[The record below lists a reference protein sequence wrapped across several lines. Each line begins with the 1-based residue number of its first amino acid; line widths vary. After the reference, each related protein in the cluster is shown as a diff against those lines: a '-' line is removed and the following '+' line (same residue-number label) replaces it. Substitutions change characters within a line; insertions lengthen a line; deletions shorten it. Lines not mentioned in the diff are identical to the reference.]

1 LNILLVPVYFTGTN
15 NYLLSKDKVD
25 VKLTSHYNLI
35 YCENNLPKNEI
46 LLTIGI
52 GEVKRIDSLYGLNFS
67 IKYDNKKIRFESKVV
82 LNTLAEFSTD
92 NDVTFNLEPGKILG
106 YFLSNQPVFGKR
118 ELIGF
123 YGKYTGQMCDSAL
136 VEIEYVEFTDDFK
149 KEVDRLDTI
158 WIKPI
163 KYDYKDTKINVNISN
178 LDTIEYNPNMIN
190 KIEGSLNLNNSVY
203 LDYLSYKINFNDN
216 YNIAN
221 FNINDN
227 HFELVEKDYLSG
239 NSTVLFTVKNKLNKI
254 NNNLK
259 LFEIDYNK
267 KDLNKSD
274 TTLLNIIPLQL
285 NNCIC
290 TDFNTLSTTEKY
302 IKYFKKDTTS
312 SVVDDNNKY
321 DIYYDV
327 TNNLLHFQNIEFNAN
342 STIQLFNYNGTKI
355 YENELNKEK
364 YINLNLNNGLY
375 FVIISSSNDL
385 IRKKI
390 FVYN

>member
-1 LNILLVPVYFTGTN
+1 MNILLVPVFFTGTN

-25 VKLTSHYNLI
+25 VKLTSHYILI

-46 LLTIGI
+46 LITIGI

-67 IKYDNKKIRFESKVV
+67 IKYDNTKIKFESKVI

-106 YFLSNQPVFGKR
+106 YFLSNKPIFGNR

-123 YGKYTGQMCDSAL
+123 YGKYIGQMCDSTS

-149 KEVDRLDTI
+149 KEVNKLDTI

-163 KYDYKDTKINVNISN
+163 KYDYKDTKINLNIFN
-178 LDTIEYNPNMIN
+178 LDTIEYNPNNIN
-190 KIEGSLNLNNSVY
+190 KIEGILNLNNNVY
-203 LDYLSYKINFNDN
+203 IDYLSYKINLNEN
-216 YNIAN
+216 YNITN
-221 FNINDN
+221 FSINDN
-227 HFELVEKDYLSG
+227 QFELIEKDYLSG
-239 NSTVLFTVKNKLNKI
+239 NSTILFTVKNKLNKLS
-254 NNNLK
+254 NNLK
-259 LFEIDYNK
+259 LFEIEFDK

-274 TTLLNIIPLQL
+274 TSLVQIIPLQL

-290 TDFNTLSTTEKY
+290 TDYKILSTTEKY
-302 IKYFKKDTTS
+302 IKYYKEDTTT
-312 SVVDDNNKY
+312 SVVEKNYKE
-321 DIYYDV
+321 DIYYDSY
-327 TNNLLHFQNIEFNAN
+327 NRILHFKNLKYNAN

-355 YENELNKEK
+355 YDNEINNENYL
-364 YINLNLNNGLY
+364 NLNLNNGLY
-375 FVIISSSNDL
+375 FVIISNSNDL
-385 IRKKI
+385 IRRKI

>member
-1 LNILLVPVYFTGTN
+1 LKILLVPVFITGTN
-15 NYLLSKDKVD
+15 YYLFSNDKVD
-25 VKLTSHYNLI
+25 VKITSHYNI
-35 YCENNLPKNEI
+35 FYCKNNLPEDEL

-52 GEVKRIDSLYGLNFS
+52 GEVKRSDSLYGLNFS
-67 IKYDNKKIRFESKVV
+67 VKYDNTKIKFENKVI

-106 YFLSNQPVFGKR
+106 YFISNQPVFGKR

-123 YGKYTGQMCDSAL
+123 YGKYIGQMCDSAL

-149 KEVDRLDTI
+149 KEVNKLDTI

-190 KIEGSLNLNNSVY
+190 KIEGILNLDNSVY
-203 LDYLSYKINFNDN
+203 IDYLSYKINLNDE
-216 YNIAN
+216 YSITN

-227 HFELVEKDYLSG
+227 YFELISKDYLSES
-239 NSTVLFTVKNKLNKI
+239 STILFTVKNKLNKI
-254 NNNLK
+254 SNNLK
-259 LFEIDYNK
+259 LFELDYNK

-274 TTLLNIIPLQL
+274 ISLIQIIPLQL

-290 TDFNTLSTTEKY
+290 TDFNSLSTTEKY
-302 IKYFKKDTTS
+302 IKYFKEDTTS
-312 SVVDDNNKY
+312 SVVDDINKNIIFY
-321 DIYYDV
+321 DAQNKI
-327 TNNLLHFQNIEFNAN
+327 LHFENLEFYAN

-355 YENELNKEK
+355 YENELKNEN

-375 FVIISSSNDL
+375 FVIISNSNDL